1 MYIAVTDAF
10 PKSAKLDRGGWR
22 GGGCECEYRCR
33 DGPWCKKGGYGVRGE
48 ECFWLNWGGGLG
60 SWTRSYSMALLWRRE
75 EKENDGSVAALVVV
89 VRISG
94 MGGGV
99 LELWFFF
106 LLRKLRYLL
115 VIILT
120 VDQQLANSTGNIE
133 ALASGL
139 DAHIIFVRSGM
150 GRFLFRES

>member
-1 MYIAVTDAF
+1 MVQE
-10 PKSAKLDRGGWR
+10 R
-22 GGGCECEYRCR
+22 
-33 DGPWCKKGGYGVRGE
+33 GVRGARGGV
-48 ECFWLNWGGGLG
+48 LLIKLGGGGLG
-60 SWTRSYSMALLWRRE
+60 SWTRSYSMPLLWRKE
-75 EKENDGSVAALVVV
+75 EKKNDGSVAALVVV

-99 LELWFFF
+99 LELGFFF
-106 LLRKLRYLL
+106 LLQELRSLL